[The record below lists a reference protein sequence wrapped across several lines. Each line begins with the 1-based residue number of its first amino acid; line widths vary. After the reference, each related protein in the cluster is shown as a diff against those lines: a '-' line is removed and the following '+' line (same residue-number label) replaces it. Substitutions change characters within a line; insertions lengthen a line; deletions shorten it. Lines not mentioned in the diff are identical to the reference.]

1 MVRSLTVSQFLSTC
15 ALLSVVMSTYQSM
28 FPYGRTEVYLLALA
42 HAIAVALDIAAFVVL
57 VFDLAKAV
65 KGRKAKRMVRY
76 TLVRKCTVHGGNH
89 FACFIDGMI
98 TF

>member
-1 MVRSLTVSQFLSTC
+1 MEKYLFISGLYHVKNAMSDGTIASQFLSTC

-76 TLVRKCTVHGGNH
+76 ALVRKL
-89 FACFIDGMI
+89 
-98 TF
+98 